1 MCGRYALSKLP
12 SDLAEEFEAHTGES
26 LKKLLA
32 LPPLPA
38 DWNITPTR
46 DIYIIRNSP
55 TNERDLAIA
64 SWGLIAPWSK
74 SPADALKSQSQAINA
89 RSETVDQKPTFRS
102 AFRARRCLIPA
113 DGYYEWATENGDFPL
128 KQPFYISRSDAAH
141 HTNGISHSDHSRKRS
156 LAFAGIWESWVA
168 PDGRARESAA
178 IITRP
183 AVDFLAD
190 IHSRMPTFLPE
201 DRWERWLDTSLR
213 DVDEIRSL
221 MQLNSPAQG
230 LQAIPVS
237 TSVNSIR
244 NNGPQLIKAID
255 LDDHLTLF

>member
-12 SDLAEEFEAHTGES
+12 SDLAEEFEIHTGES

-55 TNERDLAIA
+55 RNERDLAIT

-74 SPADALKSQSQAINA
+74 TPADALKSQSQAINA

-113 DGYYEWATENGDFPL
+113 DGYYEWATENGDFPR
-128 KQPFYISRSDAAH
+128 KQPFFISADSQSRNKSGRS
-141 HTNGISHSDHSRKRS
+141 T
-156 LAFAGIWESWVA
+156 LALAGIWESWVA
-168 PDGRARESAA
+168 PDGSVRESAA

-201 DRWERWLDTSLR
+201 DRWDRWLDTSLR
-213 DVDEIRSL
+213 DVNEIRAL
-221 MQLNSPAQG
+221 MQVDTPAAG
-230 LQAIPVS
+230 LQATPFS
-237 TSVNSIR
+237 TAVNSIR
-244 NNGPQLIKAID
+244 NNGPQLIEEID
-255 LDDHLTLF
+255 LEDHLTLF